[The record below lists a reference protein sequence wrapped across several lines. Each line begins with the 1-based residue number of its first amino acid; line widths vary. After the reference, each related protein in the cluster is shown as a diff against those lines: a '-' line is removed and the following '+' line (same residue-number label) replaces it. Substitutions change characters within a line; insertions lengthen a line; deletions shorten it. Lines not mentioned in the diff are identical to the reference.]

1 MLLGMVKIQ
10 YDIPYSNVLASRPNL
25 PSIIPNLIYGI
36 ESQSGLSE
44 KYSLRSR
51 DEIKELVTE
60 HTLRLDSDSTVRS
73 AEKVTKLCEFGLNL
87 GFSFRESI
95 NEIHHAL
102 SDTHHKNGR
111 TGSNVAAEEQRSSR
125 FDAEQEHW
133 ATMKKHVMERD
144 FNALLKPSFDPCIEN
159 KEQEHVVKNLN
170 AKILLTWGVFYCGGG
185 QAVIS
190 DLRGVSIDYNIDL
203 HVDAYAW

>member
-1 MLLGMVKIQ
+1 MVKIQ
-10 YDIPYSNVLASRPNL
+10 YDIPHSNILASRPNL

-36 ESQSGLSE
+36 ECQIGLSE
-44 KYSLRSR
+44 KYSMTSKN
-51 DEIKELVTE
+51 EIKELVTE
-60 HTLRLDSDSTVRS
+60 HTLRLDSDSTLLS

-102 SDTHHKNGR
+102 SDTHHINGP
-111 TGSNVAAEEQRSSR
+111 TGPSSNVSDEEQRSSR

-133 ATMKKHVMERD
+133 ATMKKNVMERD
-144 FNALLKPSFDPCIEN
+144 YNDLLKPSFDPCRES
-159 KEQEHVVKNLN
+159 KEQEHFVKNLK
-170 AKILLTWGVFYCGGG
+170 AKILMTWGVFYCGGG

-190 DLRGVSIDYNIDL
+190 DLRGLSVDYNIDL